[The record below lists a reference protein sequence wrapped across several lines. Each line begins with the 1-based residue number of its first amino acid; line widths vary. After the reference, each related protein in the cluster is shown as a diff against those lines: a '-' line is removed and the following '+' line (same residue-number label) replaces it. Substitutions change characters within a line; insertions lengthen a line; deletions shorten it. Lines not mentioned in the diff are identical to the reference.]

1 MRIRTVDAFTDRPWT
16 GNPAAVV
23 LLEEDRFRSG
33 FPADERLQRLAAE
46 MNLSETA
53 YAHPLTGDPG
63 AEWALRW
70 FTPAAEVD
78 LCGHATLATAH
89 LLHSDG
95 ATSGTVRFRTRS
107 GVLTALTGPG
117 GEITLD
123 FPTAPLTPA
132 DTPPARIAAALGA
145 DVVGAH
151 DTGPLGDLLV
161 EVADEHTVRALCP
174 DFTAL
179 RRLPH
184 RGVIVT
190 AAADSDSSEY
200 DYVSRMF
207 APAVGIPEDPV
218 TGSAHTA
225 LAPLWSGRLGR
236 GTLRGLQCSA
246 RTGSVRTTLRGD
258 RTELTGTAV
267 TVLDAQLLAEL

>member
-23 LLEEDRFRSG
+23 LLDEDRFRSG
-33 FPADERLQRLAAE
+33 FPADDRLQRLAAE

-53 YAHPLTGDPG
+53 YARPLTGDTG
-63 AEWALRW
+63 ADWALRW

-107 GVLTALTGPG
+107 GVLTARTGPG

-145 DVVGAH
+145 DVVTAH

-161 EVADEHTVRALCP
+161 EVADEHTVRGLCP
-174 DFTAL
+174 DDTAL

-190 AAADSDSSEY
+190 AGADAESSGY

-236 GTLRGLQCSA
+236 GSLTGLQCSA

-267 TVLDAQLLAEL
+267 TVMDARLLAQL